1 MLTLEM
7 LEELETFIYD
17 YSDDFLTSLREWSK
31 DGKELYPNESKSMKR
46 FVQIMSAIAKE
57 IEMIKREENKR

>member
-7 LEELETFIYD
+7 LEELEVFLYD
-17 YSDDFLTSLREWSK
+17 YSDDFLSSLMEWSK
-31 DGKELYPNESKSMKR
+31 DGKELYPNESKSMRR
-46 FVQIMSAIAKE
+46 FVQIMSAMAKE

>member
-57 IEMIKREENKR
+57 IEMIKKER

>member
-17 YSDDFLTSLREWSK
+17 YSDDFLASLSEWSK

-46 FVQIMSAIAKE
+46 FVQIMSAMAEEIKIMKE
-57 IEMIKREENKR
+57 EKY

>member
-7 LEELETFIYD
+7 LEELEAFIYD

-31 DGKELYPNESKSMKR
+31 DGKELYPNESKSLRR
-46 FVQIMSAIAKE
+46 FVQIMSAITKE
-57 IEMIKREENKR
+57 IEMIKKESDKR